1 MVSIAPS
8 LRPPA
13 ARKSRSLY
21 FPALFALLT
30 ILSLV
35 AFWDNLVTDVDQPS
49 NSQPRM
55 IVHGLFAFG
64 WMLLLF
70 AQAML
75 IRSRNLA
82 LHRRLGLAAFGVA
95 IGVTLSTLWLF
106 VVAWK
111 GWSLMTPEVQA
122 NRILLPS
129 FSLAILAAYLN
140 RHRAVVHKRLVTV
153 GTLFLME
160 PILARTFDPLIVP
173 LLPVMA
179 PGEDMPIFYA
189 YMIASWAGLF
199 ASLAAYDWRTLGHVH
214 PITAWSFAW
223 LVGVY
228 VLVFAS

>member
-1 MVSIAPS
+1 MVSIAS
-8 LRPPA
+8 LRRPSV
-13 ARKSRSLY
+13 RHTGSLY
-21 FPALFALLT
+21 FPALFALLAV
-30 ILSLV
+30 LSLV

-55 IVHGLFAFG
+55 IIHGLFAFG

-70 AQAML
+70 AQALL
-75 IRSRNLA
+75 IRSRNLT

-111 GWSLMTPEVQA
+111 GWAAMTPEVQA

-140 RHRAVVHKRLVTV
+140 RQRPAIHKRLVTV

-160 PILARTFDPLIVP
+160 PILARVFDPLVGP
-173 LLPVMA
+173 LLPPMA
-179 PGEDMPIFYA
+179 PGEDMPIFYGF
-189 YMIASWAGLF
+189 MIASWSSLF
-199 ASLAAYDWRTLGHVH
+199 ASLAAHDWKTLGRVH
-214 PITAWSFAW
+214 PITAWSFGW
-223 LVGVY
+223 LVAVY
-228 VLVFAS
+228 VFAFAG